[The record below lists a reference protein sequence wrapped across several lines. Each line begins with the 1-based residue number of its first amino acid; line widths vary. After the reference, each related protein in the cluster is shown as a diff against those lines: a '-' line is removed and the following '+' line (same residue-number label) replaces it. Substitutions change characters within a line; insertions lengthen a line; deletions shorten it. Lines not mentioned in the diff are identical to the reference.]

1 MNFQE
6 RLKEETKQLHD
17 ESEGHVFHSTLMSGK
32 LPDLKYFVY
41 LHNIF
46 PIFSYLE
53 RRMNLSG
60 ELVRSPLMHTDIMRY
75 SKDGCVIEGKDLNYF
90 DWIVE
95 IGKMPDSM
103 LPAILYVEWLKDA
116 YGGQILSKNVKYN
129 SHLNFNKARNVI
141 DNVRLFLSGIKEED
155 QDNFIQEV
163 NNVYKNHIKLLDKV
177 MKS

>member
-6 RLKEETKQLHD
+6 RLKSETKQLHD
-17 ESEGHVFHSTLMSGK
+17 EAENHPFHTSLMSGK

-60 ELVRSPLMHTDIMRY
+60 ELVRSPLIHTDIMRY
-75 SKDGCVIEGKDLNYF
+75 SKDGSVIEGKDLNYF
-90 DWIVE
+90 DWIIE

-116 YGGQILSKNVKYN
+116 YGGQMISKYIKYN
-129 SHLNFNKARNVI
+129 AHLSFNNAKSVI
-141 DNVRLFLSGIKEED
+141 GSIRTQVGDIKEED
-155 QDNFIQEV
+155 QDQFIAEV
-163 NNVYKNHIKLLDKV
+163 NNVYKNHTRLLDKI
-177 MKS
+177 MK